1 MKWYLLAL
9 TIINR
14 LILLA
19 QPNVDF
25 YADKTTIYVGD
36 TITFYNTSTNYY
48 APGSIVAWTFEG
60 GEGDQS
66 KNVDTVKVVYNAPG
80 LFDVTLYIN
89 DLSSDAETTKVDYI
103 TVLEV
108 STKIDNKLKLL
119 NNSLVFQ
126 KIGKNNYQIEFE
138 GNSNKNTPVELNI
151 YSLSGSLVF
160 NQRSSDLKAK
170 FNLELFNS
178 GIYIVQVTSRKELI
192 ACTKIKLE

>member
-103 TVLEV
+103 TVLNPITAVWESKHINNDILIYKLSKKQYEIECLNCQNMECLVYNLLGEV
-108 STKIDNKLKLL
+108 ITSQQDIVGNGKCYLEFMESNIYILQILSQRNSVFINKL
-119 NNSLVFQ
+119 
-126 KIGKNNYQIEFE
+126 YIE
-138 GNSNKNTPVELNI
+138 
-151 YSLSGSLVF
+151 
-160 NQRSSDLKAK
+160 
-170 FNLELFNS
+170 
-178 GIYIVQVTSRKELI
+178 
-192 ACTKIKLE
+192 